1 VLYALDANG
10 EVLKAYQAQVDE
22 YLRISGDLAAKIP
35 DTATL
40 ESMNDPALQ
49 LGIRDILSE
58 GTQKLSILAIQDVFQ
73 RLATDFI
80 LPSKFVT
87 LYYRPDVQ
95 AAISVKHAS
104 SATLPLE
111 DILAAEEKRGT
122 DGLLHWVAQSGQQ
135 VGWYVIGD
143 KLVFVDTNGNKE
155 MMNGILQVSYSYI
168 HDGYDGLFGTASTVT
183 VADGEAAQVLIVQS
197 DGSTDLSESDAVNS
211 VTTLREFKFGPFT
224 IKLPITTFGSAEIFD
239 TYQVMLTKAVE
250 RKSDGTDG
258 VVSVVVNPKDFSA
271 NPAFY
276 RNLLDVSAADPTDT
290 RVVRNKKP
298 DNTYDGTLTL
308 NFTSSDWTPITL
320 KVKAIDDS
328 VVQDPNKQV
337 FAEQTRVT
345 SRIQG
350 ALYLYGGG
358 GDGSLV
364 GTTSQTLPYEQDVPV
379 THGAADFKVNT
390 DPATGKVTT
399 TEIEITFSKVPKE
412 FRIDP
417 DDEASLFDIAKFN
430 ASTRANSIGLVNGE
444 LGQFW
449 GIASAAYTDGT
460 GADKSKVTFICDRF
474 HGMDL
479 SQPSD
484 LPFDDGDAVS
494 MSHMSNN
501 FYVDETTQSDR
512 IYINNQESV
521 AQDESGS
528 INRLTDDLKGNTAS
542 SLAAEMAAAGGL
554 RVSGLG
560 MAAGITN
567 GSPTFFDM
575 DNPGGIMFQ
584 DMEQAEVNL
593 GANGNYFTVNAT
605 LADGIRKTA
614 TVVNGGSGVDHLGI
628 GSLKKEPRS
637 YPGCR

>member
-1 VLYALDANG
+1 
-10 EVLKAYQAQVDE
+10 
-22 YLRISGDLAAKIP
+22 
-35 DTATL
+35 
-40 ESMNDPALQ
+40 
-49 LGIRDILSE
+49 
-58 GTQKLSILAIQDVFQ
+58 
-73 RLATDFI
+73 
-80 LPSKFVT
+80 
-87 LYYRPDVQ
+87 
-95 AAISVKHAS
+95 
-104 SATLPLE
+104 
-111 DILAAEEKRGT
+111 
-122 DGLLHWVAQSGQQ
+122 
-135 VGWYVIGD
+135 
-143 KLVFVDTNGNKE
+143 
-155 MMNGILQVSYSYI
+155 
-168 HDGYDGLFGTASTVT
+168 
-183 VADGEAAQVLIVQS
+183 
-197 DGSTDLSESDAVNS
+197 
-211 VTTLREFKFGPFT
+211 
-224 IKLPITTFGSAEIFD
+224 
-239 TYQVMLTKAVE
+239 
-250 RKSDGTDG
+250 
-258 VVSVVVNPKDFSA
+258 
-271 NPAFY
+271 
-276 RNLLDVSAADPTDT
+276 
-290 RVVRNKKP
+290 
-298 DNTYDGTLTL
+298 L

-628 GSLKKEPRS
+628 GSLKKETKILSGLSVGAFTLGAADPAQSRINQAATLEIVSLAEYRGRVRQDDIRESRS
-637 YPGCR
+637 ARSEMAPGRVLRCRRRWQAVLQIRVRHQSLDRPGPGGRRSRHQCLRR